1 MEHSEEQSREK
12 LSQSS
17 LEKKIDIMQYAR
29 NEMLITKEEIREIL
43 RTDMKAY
50 KEKIRKRDRRIAN
63 IAYIAIGLLLGS
75 NIWAWVSLHDRV
87 QKALDNEVTKIQ
99 NNVKLRLDKEFEQPT
114 IRKTVQEV
122 AATSAQ
128 QILRND
134 IQPEV
139 NNFKKQIESNLTV
152 IQKSVDSAQLRV
164 SDLSSTIATM
174 NQQIQL
180 TKKIALV
187 LADSVDT
194 SMAVHSFM
202 EYINLPYKI
211 EQVEHL
217 KKILREMGIPE
228 NDIDKSVGGL
238 NKRIRRDH
246 MRRILDIVNK
256 QLPDNKKIS
265 KDIWTLDVSA
275 WDINRVRKLLKD
287 NAIEEKGD
295 LKDAILDLEYYEKNK
310 KLRREN
316 IWQG

>member
-1 MEHSEEQSREK
+1 
-12 LSQSS
+12 
-17 LEKKIDIMQYAR
+17 
-29 NEMLITKEEIREIL
+29 
-43 RTDMKAY
+43 MKAY

-211 EQVEHL
+211 EQV
-217 KKILREMGIPE
+217 
-228 NDIDKSVGGL
+228 S
-238 NKRIRRDH
+238 
-246 MRRILDIVNK
+246 
-256 QLPDNKKIS
+256 IS
-265 KDIWTLDVSA
+265 KNSP
-275 WDINRVRKLLKD
+275 
-287 NAIEEKGD
+287 
-295 LKDAILDLEYYEKNK
+295 
-310 KLRREN
+310 
-316 IWQG
+316 

>member
-1 MEHSEEQSREK
+1 
-12 LSQSS
+12 
-17 LEKKIDIMQYAR
+17 
-29 NEMLITKEEIREIL
+29 
-43 RTDMKAY
+43 
-50 KEKIRKRDRRIAN
+50 
-63 IAYIAIGLLLGS
+63 
-75 NIWAWVSLHDRV
+75 
-87 QKALDNEVTKIQ
+87 
-99 NNVKLRLDKEFEQPT
+99 VKLKLDKEFEQPT

-128 QILRND
+128 LMLRNEV
-134 IQPEV
+134 QPEV
-139 NNFKKQIESNLTV
+139 NKFKKQIESNLTV

-164 SDLSSTIATM
+164 SDLSSAIATM

-194 SMAVHSFM
+194 SLAVNSFM
-202 EYINLPYKI
+202 EYIRLPYKI
-211 EQVEHL
+211 EQIGHL

-238 NKRIRRDH
+238 DKRVRRDH

-265 KDIWTLDVSA
+265 KDIWTLDVST

-287 NAIEEKGD
+287 NAMEEQGD
-295 LKDAILDLEYYEKNK
+295 LKDAILDLGYYEKNK
-310 KLRREN
+310 KLRRES